1 MENLEKIA
9 NDMDNHVK
17 AALMMMAISNPEKVE
32 MCEKLMILND
42 IGTKATNLVDAFNDS
57 GYDKPMLIAKLN
69 EITALTNEL
78 KARVN
83 NDNK

>member
-1 MENLEKIA
+1 MENLKDIA
-9 NDMDNHVK
+9 SDMDEHVK
-17 AALMMMAISNPEKVE
+17 AALMMMAIANPEKVE

-42 IGTKATNLVDAFNDS
+42 IGTKATNLVDAFHDG